1 MGNCGPSA
9 GFEVSLV
16 MSDPNPFLAIEGVV
30 PVLPAP
36 FTPGENLDLASM
48 GKLIQFCVDS
58 RVSAVC
64 LPAYSTEFYKLSM
77 EERYSLVQAAV
88 EVSSG
93 RIPVIGQSNHVSAK
107 LAAEIALKNEELGV
121 SAISIAI
128 PRLFALSD
136 DDHFTFLSQ
145 VISATSLPV
154 LVQDFNPGGQTV
166 SPAFVKRLHDAHPN
180 FRYLKLEEPLMAPKV
195 EAILEATQGE
205 VGVLEGWGGM
215 YLLEGVSAG
224 YCGAMPGLGLADL
237 QQEIFRLARSGD
249 PEAAMDLFQEVLS
262 HIVFSLQNLE
272 LFLHMDKQLLVRR
285 NLLTHATV
293 RNATLTPDPNTAR
306 HADFLTERV
315 LRSLVRF
322 SAR

>member
-1 MGNCGPSA
+1 MHGRLRI
-9 GFEVSLV
+9 GFEASLA
-16 MSDPNPFLAIEGVV
+16 MSDPNSSLVIDGVV

-36 FTPGENLDLASM
+36 FTPDETVDLDSM
-48 GKLIQFCVDS
+48 AKLIQFSVDS
-58 RVSAVC
+58 GLSAVC

-77 EERYSLVQAAV
+77 DERYALVQAAV
-88 EVSSG
+88 EASNG

-107 LAAEIALKNEELGV
+107 LAAEIAAKNEELGV
-121 SAISIAI
+121 AAISVAI

-136 DDHFTFLSQ
+136 DDHFAFLSK
-145 VISATSLPV
+145 VIGATSLPV
-154 LVQDFNPGGQTV
+154 LVQDFNPGGPTV

-195 EAILEATQGE
+195 EAILETTQGA

-215 YLLEGVSAG
+215 FLLEGVSAG
-224 YCGAMPGLGLADL
+224 CCGVMPGLGLADL
-237 QQEIFRLARSGD
+237 QQHIFRLAHSGD
-249 PEAAMDLFQEVLS
+249 FEAAMDLFQEVLP

-293 RNATLTPDPNTAR
+293 RSATLAPDPNTAR

-315 LRSLVRF
+315 LRSVARF
-322 SAR
+322 HAR